1 MPTEHQPPGPQ
12 GRRTARLTGTVTRA
26 ESKLDLD
33 AQLSIAYSQKWLD
46 IAQGPSPLEVPASG
60 VVRRALQV
68 YMRHLNAATTD
79 PADEARAALRCCN
92 AFPANEETRQAAFA
106 RLDAAPGG
114 QLLPPFRNVLCDP
127 GVIATIDG
135 LDAKV
140 DELVDQISQQR
151 SQRRVRTAP

>member
-1 MPTEHQPPGPQ
+1 MPTQHQPSGPQ
-12 GRRTARLTGTVTRA
+12 ARRVARLTGTVARA

-46 IAQGPSPLEVPASG
+46 LAQGPSPLEVPASG

-92 AFPANEETRQAAFA
+92 AFPVNEEARRAAFG
-106 RLDAAPGG
+106 RLDAVAQG
-114 QLLPPFRNVLCDP
+114 QPLPAFRNVLCDP
-127 GVIATIDG
+127 SVVATIDG

-140 DELVDQISQQR
+140 DELVGQINQQR
-151 SQRRVRTAP
+151 SQRRARRAP